1 MAFFKRILQEPPPA
15 APAAGET
22 PGTLPAV
29 ERRRAARFPV
39 SPGFPLRAV
48 LNYIGRDD
56 TGAPM
61 SASRHGWQWKG
72 RLLDCSE
79 LGARMQLGPGHRAI
93 VGEACD
99 LRLSVQDFE
108 IVVPCEVT
116 HLRANPEGVVFGL
129 RHDLAEAAV
138 ARDYR
143 ELVEVIALG
152 STLRMRTRS
161 PQPDESGYFVE
172 RYASSR
178 PSALTIWRN
187 PRDGAVSAFEFILKD
202 CMVRVAL
209 GQDLEYFSGD
219 ADGARRASSAR
230 CLEIHRLFQWVVPT
244 CPTRCRTMCAACC
257 GTTPNERRQRFRRK
271 PGPSGLG
278 PCSCSA

>member
-1 MAFFKRILQEPPPA
+1 MAFFHRILQEPPPA
-15 APAAGET
+15 APSAG
-22 PGTLPAV
+22 GVSGGLPAV

-61 SASRHGWQWKG
+61 SQSRHGWHWKG
-72 RLLDCSE
+72 RLIDCSE

-93 VGEACD
+93 IGESCD

-108 IVVPCEVT
+108 VVVPCQIT
-116 HLRANPEGVVFGL
+116 HRRANAEGVVFGL
-129 RHDLAEAAV
+129 RHEVDDPAV

-143 ELVEVIALG
+143 QLVEVIALG
-152 STLRMRTRS
+152 STLRLRTRS
-161 PQPDESGYFVE
+161 PQPDESGYIVE

-178 PSALTIWRN
+178 PSALTVWRN
-187 PRDGAVSAFEFILKD
+187 PSGGAVSAFEFILRD

-209 GQDLEYFSGD
+209 GQGTEYFSGD
-219 ADGARRASSAR
+219 ATGAHRASSAR
-230 CLEIHRLFQWVVPT
+230 CLEIHRLFQWVVANLTDAVPEDV
-244 CPTRCRTMCAACC
+244 RDFL
-257 GTTPNERRQRFRRK
+257 RRI
-271 PGPSGLG
+271 SG
-278 PCSCSA
+278 